1 MTNYFH
7 FEGVRPGVRLCHFNR
22 ELMTGIFL
30 TSKDSCPI
38 CINEICLHEIFPPL
52 PLFNM
57 ADLKKGLLRLVFLA
71 LTAFFII
78 KIKVAWTKLEENQ
91 VAISTRLANE
101 EMILYPSMTVCLFG
115 DPDYETSIIV
125 NYDKDYCKTK

>member
-1 MTNYFH
+1 MRFVSITYS
-7 FEGVRPGVRLCHFNR
+7 L
-22 ELMTGIFL
+22 
-30 TSKDSCPI
+30 
-38 CINEICLHEIFPPL
+38 PL

-71 LTAFFII
+71 LTAYFII

-115 DPDYETSIIV
+115 DADNGTSIV
-125 NYDKDYCKTK
+125 AN

>member
-1 MTNYFH
+1 MKYS
-7 FEGVRPGVRLCHFNR
+7 L
-22 ELMTGIFL
+22 
-30 TSKDSCPI
+30 
-38 CINEICLHEIFPPL
+38 PL

-57 ADLKKGLLRLVFLA
+57 ADLKKGLLRLVFVA
-71 LTAFFII
+71 LTAYFII

-115 DPDYETSIIV
+115 DAEKGTSIIL
-125 NYDKDYCKTK
+125 N